1 MVSTTSKRLNHY
13 EVLGLAP
20 TASND
25 EIARA
30 FANEISIFRPRS
42 FGGIAEVTVAY
53 ETLRDP
59 ARRRA
64 YDAELGL
71 NSKPEPKHVLSSSGA
86 GGASFLGR
94 PGPFAEQVER
104 PAIDTPPLSAKP
116 ETTPFI
122 AAALRE
128 LAKPEPLREA
138 AEVSTPRPQPKR
150 SFETLPTPVQLALDQ
165 GPDVSEQDTIPWKR
179 IGIAAGGL
187 ILAVGILGA
196 WVGWMAGNGGVPQPE
211 RAAKVALPPP
221 TTFSVGDPA
230 QAGAAQLP
238 EQPRAARPKR
248 PTLAAAR
255 AGRTRPTSR
264 LASLEDQLAEPV
276 AAPANAQATE
286 AAPVTAVAASLPLPN
301 RVIAR
306 TIARIGYPC
315 GEVAST
321 TAGGTPGVFTVTC
334 TSGHS
339 YQAAPVRG
347 RYHFRRLSG
356 R

>member
-1 MVSTTSKRLNHY
+1 MASTVKTRPNHY
-13 EVLGLAP
+13 EVLGLTP
-20 TASND
+20 TASSD

-30 FANEISIFRPRS
+30 FAMEISIFRPHG

-53 ETLRDP
+53 ETLRNP

-64 YDAELGL
+64 YDSALGL
-71 NSKPEPKHVLSSSGA
+71 NAKREPEPAHLLSSSGV

-94 PGPFAEQVER
+94 PGPFAE
-104 PAIDTPPLSAKP
+104 PAEPPAKS

-128 LAKPEPLREA
+128 LASPEPLRKTAEA
-138 AEVSTPRPQPKR
+138 ATPQPQPQPR
-150 SFETLPTPVQLALDQ
+150 FEALSTSED
-165 GPDVSEQDTIPWKR
+165 PDLGEEGSTPWKR
-179 IGIAAGGL
+179 IGIAAGGVA
-187 ILAVGILGA
+187 LAVGILGA
-196 WVGWMAGNGGVPQPE
+196 WAGWMTGNGAVPQPD

-221 TTFSVGDPA
+221 TTFAVGDPA
-230 QAGAAQLP
+230 QAGAALP
-238 EQPRAARPKR
+238 VEQPRAARPKR
-248 PTLAAAR
+248 PTLAAAPPER
-255 AGRTRPTSR
+255 HRPASR
-264 LASLEDQLAEPV
+264 LASLDEQLAEPV
-276 AAPANAQATE
+276 AAPADAPATE
-286 AAPVTAVAASLPLPN
+286 AAPVTTAAASLPLSN
-301 RVIAR
+301 GVIAR

-321 TAGGTPGVFTVTC
+321 SAGASPGVFTVNC

-347 RYHFRRLSG
+347 RYHFRRLAN

>member
-1 MVSTTSKRLNHY
+1 MASTVKTRPNHY
-13 EVLGLAP
+13 EVLGLTP
-20 TASND
+20 TASSD

-30 FANEISIFRPRS
+30 FAMEISIFRPHG

-53 ETLRDP
+53 ETLRNP

-64 YDAELGL
+64 YDSALGL
-71 NSKPEPKHVLSSSGA
+71 NAKREPEPAHLLSSSGV

-94 PGPFAEQVER
+94 PGPFAE
-104 PAIDTPPLSAKP
+104 PAEPPAKS

-122 AAALRE
+122 AAAPRE
-128 LAKPEPLREA
+128 LASPEPLRKTAEA
-138 AEVSTPRPQPKR
+138 ATPQPQPQPR
-150 SFETLPTPVQLALDQ
+150 FEALST
-165 GPDVSEQDTIPWKR
+165 SEDADLGEEGSTPWKR
-179 IGIAAGGL
+179 IGIAAGGVA
-187 ILAVGILGA
+187 LAVGILGA
-196 WVGWMAGNGGVPQPE
+196 WAGWMTGNGAVPQPD

-221 TTFSVGDPA
+221 TTFAVGDPA
-230 QAGAAQLP
+230 QAGAALP
-238 EQPRAARPKR
+238 VEQPRAARPKR
-248 PTLAAAR
+248 PTLAAAPPER
-255 AGRTRPTSR
+255 HRPASR
-264 LASLEDQLAEPV
+264 LASLDEQLAEPV
-276 AAPANAQATE
+276 AAPADAPATE
-286 AAPVTAVAASLPLPN
+286 AAPVTTAAASLPLSN
-301 RVIAR
+301 GVIAR

-321 TAGGTPGVFTVTC
+321 TAGSNPGVFTVTC

>member
-13 EVLGLAP
+13 EVLGLTP
-20 TASND
+20 TASSD

-30 FANEISIFRPRS
+30 FASEISIFRPRS

-64 YDAELGL
+64 YDAALGL
-71 NSKPEPKHVLSSSGA
+71 NAEPEPKHLLSSSGV

-94 PGPFAEQVER
+94 PGPFAEPEER
-104 PAIDTPPLSAKP
+104 SSVATPPPQTKS
-116 ETTPFI
+116 ERIPFI

-128 LAKPEPLREA
+128 LASPEPLREA
-138 AEVSTPRPQPKR
+138 AEVSSPQPQR
-150 SFETLPTPVQLALDQ
+150 PFEPLPKSVLTLDE
-165 GPDVSEQDTIPWKR
+165 GPDDAEEGSLPWKR
-179 IGIAAGGL
+179 IGFLAGGL
-187 ILAVGILGA
+187 ILVVGLLGG
-196 WVGWMAGNGGVPQPE
+196 WLGWMAGNGEVPRPE

-221 TTFSVGDPA
+221 TTYSVDDPA
-230 QAGAAQLP
+230 QASAVRIVEPA
-238 EQPRAARPKR
+238 RAPRPKR
-248 PTLAAAR
+248 PVLAASRVAHP
-255 AGRTRPTSR
+255 RPTSR
-264 LASLEDQLAEPV
+264 LASLDEQLAEPV
-276 AAPANAQATE
+276 AAQSDAQATE

-321 TAGGTPGVFTVTC
+321 TAGGAPGVFTVTC

-347 RYHFRRLSG
+347 RYHFRRLSA

>member
-1 MVSTTSKRLNHY
+1 MASTVKTRPNHY
-13 EVLGLAP
+13 EVLGLTP
-20 TASND
+20 TASSD

-30 FANEISIFRPRS
+30 FAMEISIFRPHG

-53 ETLRDP
+53 ETLRNP

-64 YDAELGL
+64 YDSALGL
-71 NSKPEPKHVLSSSGA
+71 NAKREPEPAHLLSSSGV

-94 PGPFAEQVER
+94 PGPFAE
-104 PAIDTPPLSAKP
+104 PAEPPAKS

-128 LAKPEPLREA
+128 LASPEPLRKTAEA
-138 AEVSTPRPQPKR
+138 ATPQPQPQPR
-150 SFETLPTPVQLALDQ
+150 FEALSTSED
-165 GPDVSEQDTIPWKR
+165 PDLGEEGSTPWKR
-179 IGIAAGGL
+179 IGIAAGGVA
-187 ILAVGILGA
+187 LAVGILGA
-196 WVGWMAGNGGVPQPE
+196 WAGWMTGNGAVPQPD

-221 TTFSVGDPA
+221 TTFAVGDPA
-230 QAGAAQLP
+230 QAGAALP
-238 EQPRAARPKR
+238 VEQPRAARPKR
-248 PTLAAAR
+248 PTLAAAPPER
-255 AGRTRPTSR
+255 HRPASR
-264 LASLEDQLAEPV
+264 LASLDEQLAEPV
-276 AAPANAQATE
+276 AAPADAPATE
-286 AAPVTAVAASLPLPN
+286 AAPVTTAAASLPLSN
-301 RVIAR
+301 GVIAR

-321 TAGGTPGVFTVTC
+321 SAGASPGVFTVTC